1 MAEGVSVLASLI
13 ADYLVKYTFGLL
25 ISKDC
30 DIQLV
35 KRYVLTIN
43 NNNYFCINS
52 DKLSLTIV
60 APYIP
65 RSPAVVSHF
74 RALPREV

>member
-1 MAEGVSVLASLI
+1 
-13 ADYLVKYTFGLL
+13 VKPY
-25 ISKDC
+25 I
-30 DIQLV
+30 
-35 KRYVLTIN
+35 LTIN
-43 NNNYFCINS
+43 INNYLCIDI

-65 RSPAVVSHF
+65 RSPTVVSHF